1 MGTEISGR
9 ESQKFDPD
17 QKKKFY
23 PLWLEGKGK
32 KSGVFRFSGG
42 GGAARVIFHFL
53 IFYHVIMLGSDL

>member
-42 GGAARVIFHFL
+42 GAARVIFHFL

>member
-32 KSGVFRFSGG
+32 KVEFSASR

>member
-1 MGTEISGR
+1 MGTELSGR

-32 KSGVFRFSGG
+32 KVEFSASRG